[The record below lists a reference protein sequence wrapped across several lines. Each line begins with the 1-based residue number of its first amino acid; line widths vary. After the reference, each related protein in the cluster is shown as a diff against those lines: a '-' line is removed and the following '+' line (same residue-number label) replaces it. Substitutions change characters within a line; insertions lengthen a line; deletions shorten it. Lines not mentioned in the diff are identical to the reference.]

1 MIVKLIL
8 IVAVTSLFFI
18 TSCLKEAK
26 TPASTCVTNTTGV
39 PTSTEVADLQ
49 AYLTSK
55 NITNAVQ
62 DSRGFFYTIT
72 NAGSGANP
80 TPTSRVVVKYVGS
93 LTNGNVFDRNNNP
106 GGEIFLLTQLIKGW
120 QFGIPLIKKGG
131 SITLYLPPTLG
142 YGCSAVGTIP
152 QGSILIFTID
162 LVDIL

>member
-1 MIVKLIL
+1 MIRKLSL
-8 IVAVTSLFFI
+8 AVAVSTVFLLS
-18 TSCLKEAK
+18 SCLKENK
-26 TPASTCVTNTTGV
+26 ISASTCVSNTTGI
-39 PTSTEVADLQ
+39 PTSAEITDLQ

-72 NAGSGANP
+72 NTGSGANP
-80 TPTSRVVVKYVGS
+80 TPTSTVVVKYVGS

-106 GGEIFLLTQLIKGW
+106 GGEIFPLTQLIRGW

-142 YGCSAVGTIP
+142 YGCSAVGSIP